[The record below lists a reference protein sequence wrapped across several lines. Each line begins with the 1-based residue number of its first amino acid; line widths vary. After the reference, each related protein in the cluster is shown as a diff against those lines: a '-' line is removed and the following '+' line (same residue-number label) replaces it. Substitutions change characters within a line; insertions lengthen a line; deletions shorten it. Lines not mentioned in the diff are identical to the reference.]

1 VSTNI
6 VRAGTD
12 RPGCPV
18 RRIVAAVRRR
28 WPAPNVAAGPPLGSG
43 GDERRGCGARSCRSR
58 AAGRR
63 RTPRPGRR
71 GDRAS
76 ASKGAGTPVESH
88 ASASGRPGGRARREQ
103 PEVPAGKGSAPDRG
117 RRPRARARTRRTW
130 HGASAPSERPVGSR
144 SASSDHTDRRGEP
157 PAEHEDLGR
166 SRRGRWPPGGG
177 LGGRRGLGGSDRAD
191 PTARY
196 RDPDEPHPGRGRGV
210 GRDTRACRRRCNPDD
225 REVRARPY
233 RSDLSKSAPCFCR
246 GGHRSPRT
254 LVVADRRP
262 SADRRGSRARKGRLT
277 PSVEW

>member
-1 VSTNI
+1 MPEPCR
-6 VRAGTD
+6 RAATDATPGT
-12 RPGCPV
+12 
-18 RRIVAAVRRR
+18 
-28 WPAPNVAAGPPLGSG
+28 AG
-43 GDERRGCGARSCRSR
+43 RSCVGIEGSRHAGRKPRERVRSARRTSEAR
-58 AAGRR
+58 AAG
-63 RTPRPGRR
+63 
-71 GDRAS
+71 
-76 ASKGAGTPVESH
+76 GT
-88 ASASGRPGGRARREQ
+88 GGQGE
-103 PEVPAGKGSAPDRG
+103 
-117 RRPRARARTRRTW
+117 RTRSRSAAPRSSTDTS
-130 HGASAPSERPVGSR
+130 HVARGSAPSERPVGSR

-210 GRDTRACRRRCNPDD
+210 GRDTRACRRQCNPDD

-254 LVVADRRP
+254 LVVADRRS